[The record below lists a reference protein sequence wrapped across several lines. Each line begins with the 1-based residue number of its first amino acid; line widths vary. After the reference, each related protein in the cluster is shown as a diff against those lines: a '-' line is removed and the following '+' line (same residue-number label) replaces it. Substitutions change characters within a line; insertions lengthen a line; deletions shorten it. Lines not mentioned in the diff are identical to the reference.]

1 MGYNV
6 KNTLEKKV
14 AGFHIRTTNKNG
26 RSIKDQ
32 SEFWEGFFTKGLND
46 KISNKKNTDEI
57 LGVYFDFAGDHTDD
71 YSFLI
76 GYEVNDF
83 KDIPEEVTTLTIPS
97 GKFALFTDKEKRNI
111 GEKVGLLW
119 NEIWNTE
126 IDRTYNKDYEVYKLN
141 SMNSDN
147 PQVDIYVG
155 IK

>member
-1 MGYNV
+1 MSYNI
-6 KNTLEKKV
+6 KNIDEKKV
-14 AGFHIRTTNKNG
+14 AGFYIRTTNKNG
-26 RSIKDQ
+26 QSINDQ
-32 SEFWEGFFTKGLND
+32 SEFWEGFFTKGMND
-46 KISNKKNTDEI
+46 KINNKKNLSEI

-119 NEIWNTE
+119 TEIWNTKIVRRYDKDFE
-126 IDRTYNKDYEVYKLN
+126 IYKLD
-141 SMNSDN
+141 SMNSEN
-147 PQVDIYVG
+147 PQVDIFVG